1 MAQLGNLLVT
11 GSSRLL
17 GKLFCND
24 ISVGN
29 SLSVKTLN
37 ATNFTATS
45 ITTSGL
51 TVNGNATTIG
61 TLNVGNSQAN
71 GKILVNGKVAIRD
84 YGYNWLGINDGY
96 AESWS
101 ASGIFFGK
109 SIIRTDN
116 AFQLGNN
123 GDKVLFNTSSAK
135 FTVPV
140 TINNSLAANNITAT
154 NVTVNDTL
162 KAFKYELNTIQ
173 DLGGEFC
180 VAPTIYIQ
188 SGATV
193 NVSKASSTTITV
205 SILDTTAITSD
216 SIQGV
221 RWAQNS
227 KIKFQGKI
235 DGVNIRCSG
244 IMAAKLNTTANTM
257 SLTLTVESSIADHFA
272 TAKNGASYSDI
283 SVMLYQRYGKKI
295 GSTTENVYSPVGIRM
310 SATGSAN
317 AAPYVDIWGSK
328 SSSDPDT
335 VYTVPSVRLGYLEGL
350 STTLNGIS
358 ISCNG
363 YGLYADNV
371 YLNGTIMSN
380 SGTIGG
386 FKIDYNSLTNGTWGT
401 DKSVLVCTGTA
412 SAKAVGGSS
421 AINGWCFTAGS
432 KFGVT
437 ISGDLYAS
445 NANISGTVTSASGSI
460 GGFTISQYNIKGTNV
475 GLGCASGHDYAFW
488 AGNSTGSASPFRV
501 GHDGSLTA
509 TKATIT
515 GTIIS
520 DNITATSGKIG
531 SFNLDS
537 KFLQSSDETVGL
549 SATETNWAFWAGG
562 STADTAKF
570 RVTQAGTLYTKD
582 IQATAGKIGK
592 YTITG
597 TSLWTGDGS
606 TCSGIG
612 GNQAFWAGSDT
623 SNDAPFR
630 VSYAGALVATNATIS
645 GDVTATSGKIGG
657 CSITDGVLKVASG
670 NITSVNASNI
680 TSGTLS
686 ADRIGANSIT
696 VGKITTENLAGANG
710 WINLNKGTFNYG
722 NDKLTWDGTT
732 LSMNGTITTNNI
744 TATAGKI
751 GGWILT
757 SNSLYVN
764 NKTGMSSNTG
774 KWAFWAGETNSKNGT
789 SDSNAVFRVGH
800 NGGLMT
806 SDITATGGTIGGCKI
821 ENGVLKV
828 ASANITSVNAD
839 NITAGTLKADRL
851 DITGVFAKDITATG
865 SISGVTIK
873 GASGEFTKAFSV
885 NSPVGD
891 DGSFQINNT
900 SDGIFIGIKTQDVA
914 QSYLQ
919 LDPIDAYLSGHTVTL
934 SGGQSISIGA
944 KASLKLECPEGIT
957 VNNNL
962 NCTSYYYRNSQKIG
976 ETITSSV
983 TTTRALASGAWTN
996 TTAGI
1001 TLPAGVYLLVG
1012 TIIYAS
1018 GKGGRRGA
1026 RFANGSDGLPYTSQ
1040 VVSQDSSAAANA
1052 YIQCQW
1058 IVEPTASN
1066 TYYLQ
1071 GFQSTGSNL
1080 NITAS
1085 YIKAVRIA

>member
-51 TVNGNATTIG
+51 TVNGNATTTG

-71 GKILVNGKVAIRD
+71 GKISINGKVVIRD

-96 AESWS
+96 AESWLT
-101 ASGIFFGK
+101 SGIFFGK
-109 SIIRTDN
+109 SAIRTDN

-180 VAPTIYIQ
+180 VSPTIYIQ

-205 SILDTTAITSD
+205 SILDKTAITSD

-235 DGVNIRCSG
+235 DGLNIRCSG

-257 SLTLTVESSIADHFA
+257 SLTLTVESSIANHFA

-295 GSTTENVYSPVGIRM
+295 GSTTENAYSPVGIRM

-317 AAPYVDIWGSK
+317 SAPYVDIWGSK

-335 VYTVPSVRLGYLEGL
+335 VYTIPSVRLGYLDGL
-350 STTLNGIS
+350 KCSNYD
-358 ISCNG
+358 CVG

-371 YLNGTIMSN
+371 YLNGTIISSAGN
-380 SGTIGG
+380 IGG
-386 FKIDYNSLTNGTWGT
+386 FHIDNNSFTNGTWGT
-401 DKSVLVCTGTA
+401 DKSVLVCIGTA

-437 ISGDLYAS
+437 TSGDLYAS
-445 NANISGTVTSASGSI
+445 NANISGTVTSSSGNI

-515 GTIIS
+515 GTITS
-520 DNITATSGKIG
+520 DDITATSGKIG

-549 SATETNWAFWAGG
+549 SATEANWAFWAGG

-592 YTITG
+592 YTITSNWL
-597 TSLWTGDGS
+597 TTGSGS
-606 TCSGIG
+606 SCTGIG
-612 GNQAFWAGSDT
+612 GNQAFWAGSDS

-630 VSYAGALVATNATIS
+630 VSYSGEFVAINATIS
-645 GDVTATSGKIGG
+645 GDITATSGTIGG

-670 NITSVNASNI
+670 NITSVNADNI
-680 TSGTLS
+680 TSGTL
-686 ADRIGANSIT
+686 T
-696 VGKITTENLAGANG
+696 
-710 WINLNKGTFNYG
+710 
-722 NDKLTWDGTT
+722 
-732 LSMNGTITTNNI
+732 
-744 TATAGKI
+744 
-751 GGWILT
+751 
-757 SNSLYVN
+757 
-764 NKTGMSSNTG
+764 
-774 KWAFWAGETNSKNGT
+774 
-789 SDSNAVFRVGH
+789 
-800 NGGLMT
+800 
-806 SDITATGGTIGGCKI
+806 
-821 ENGVLKV
+821 
-828 ASANITSVNAD
+828 
-839 NITAGTLKADRL
+839 ADRL

-900 SDGIFIGIKTQDVA
+900 SDGIFIGIKTQDIA

-919 LDPIDAYLSGHTVTL
+919 LDPIDAYLSGHVL
-934 SGGQSISIGA
+934 KISGSSSTKIYGKTA
-944 KASLKLECPEGIT
+944 LTLECPEGIQ
-957 VNNNL
+957 VDSNLHCNKDYYHNN
-962 NCTSYYYRNSQKIG
+962 QKIG
-976 ETITSSV
+976 ETITNSV
-983 TTTRALASGAWTN
+983 TSVRALASSVWKN
-996 TTAGI
+996 TTAGV
-1001 TLPAGVYLLVG
+1001 TLPSGVYLLVG
-1012 TIIYAS
+1012 TVIYAS
-1018 GKGGRRGA
+1018 AKGGRRGA
-1026 RFANGSDGLPYTSQ
+1026 RFANGSNGMAYTSQ
-1040 VVSQDSSAAANA
+1040 VVSQDSSGSANA

-1058 IVEPTASN
+1058 IVEPTDST

-1080 NITAS
+1080 DITAS
-1085 YIKAVRIA
+1085 YIKAVRIS